1 MIYSGKKAVVLG
13 LGHSG
18 EAAAVL
24 LGEEGSRVTVCE
36 SADSPALREKAAEL
50 EARGIRVVLG
60 PAADSDPE
68 LYDIAV
74 LSPGID
80 PAVALVRNVI
90 NKGTP
95 VIGELE
101 LAFEECS
108 CPAVAITGT
117 NGKTTTTEL
126 TTAMLAGCGVRT
138 MASGNIGLPFAKAVR
153 SSHQLD
159 VMVLEVSSFQLE
171 TIRAFRPQVAVWL
184 NLSPNHLD
192 RYPGMTEYRDA
203 KLRIFENQKGSDV
216 AVVNA
221 ASELPDLAARKI
233 TFSAVKPDADFTLK
247 GSLIYFRGEPVL
259 DTASTKLRGIHN
271 AENLMAALA
280 VGHALDVEFDKMAA
294 AATGYSTPAHRCEF
308 VRDLD
313 GVRWIND
320 SKATNLDAMEM
331 ALRSQDR
338 PVVLIAGGKDKGF
351 EFDPIAPLVRERV
364 RAAVLIGEM
373 KDRIAKSWSGVDCRK
388 AGTLAEAVEIARDL
402 AAPGDVVLFSPGT
415 SSFDM
420 FRNYGERG
428 KIFKSCTQA
437 LHPKKKQNP

>member
-1 MIYSGKKAVVLG
+1 MIYSGKKTVVLG

-18 EAAAVL
+18 EAAAL
-24 LGEEGSRVTVCE
+24 LLNEEGAAVTVCD
-36 SADSPALREKAAEL
+36 SGSPAQMQEKAAGL
-50 EARGIRVVLG
+50 QARGIRVLLG
-60 PAADSDPE
+60 SEADTDPSS
-68 LYDIAV
+68 YDVAV

-80 PAVALVRNVI
+80 PVVPLVCNVLAKNI
-90 NKGTP
+90 P

-108 CPAVAITGT
+108 CPTVAITGT

-126 TTAMLAGCGVRT
+126 TTAMLKACGVRT
-138 MASGNIGLPFAKAVR
+138 MASGNIGLPFATAVR
-153 SSHQLD
+153 SSHELD

-171 TIRAFRPQVAVWL
+171 TIRTFRPQVSVWL

-192 RYPGMTEYRDA
+192 RYPGMGEYREA
-203 KLRIFENQKGSDV
+203 KLRIFENQTSSDI

-221 ASELPDLAARKI
+221 ASELPPLAARKI
-233 TFSAVKPDADFTLK
+233 TFSAHLKDADFTLD
-247 GSLIYFRGEPVL
+247 GSRICFHGSPVL
-259 DTASTKLRGIHN
+259 DQQETKLPGIHN

-280 VGHALDVEFDKMAA
+280 IGHALDVEFDLMAEGVTDYTA
-294 AATGYSTPAHRCEF
+294 PAHRCEF
-308 VRDLD
+308 VRELD

-331 ALRSQDR
+331 AILSQNS
-338 PVVLIAGGKDKGF
+338 PIVLIAGGKDKGF
-351 EFDPIAPLVRERV
+351 EFDAIAPLVNKRV

-373 KDRIAKSWSGVDCRK
+373 KDRIAKSWSETDCRRATTLEEAVLL
-388 AGTLAEAVEIARDL
+388 AGTLAKA
-402 AAPGDVVLFSPGT
+402 GDTVLFSPGT

-428 KIFKSCTQA
+428 NLFKTYTKQ
-437 LHPKKKQNP
+437 LKQTLQHP

>member
-1 MIYSGKKAVVLG
+1 MIYSGKNAVVLG

-18 EAAAVL
+18 EAAALL
-24 LGEEGSRVTVCE
+24 LGEEGARVTVCE
-36 SADSPALREKAAEL
+36 SGSGEALRGKADAL
-50 EARGIRVVLG
+50 GARGIRVLLG
-60 PAADSDPE
+60 EEADSDPSV
-68 LYDIAV
+68 YDIAI

-80 PAVALVRNVI
+80 PAVALVQNVARKKI
-90 NKGTP
+90 P
-95 VIGELE
+95 IIGELE

-126 TTAMLAGCGVRT
+126 TTEMLKACGVRT
-138 MASGNIGLPFAKAVR
+138 MASGNIGLPFAAAVR
-153 SSHQLD
+153 SSQELD

-171 TIRAFRPQVAVWL
+171 TVRTFHPQVAVWL

-192 RYPGMTEYRDA
+192 RYPDMNEYRDA
-203 KLRIFENQKGSDV
+203 KLRIFENQTASDI

-221 ASELPDLAARKI
+221 ASELPGLAARRI
-233 TFSAVKPDADFTLK
+233 TFSAHRGDADFTLA
-247 GSLIYFRGEPVL
+247 GSRICFRGEPIL
-259 DTASTKLRGIHN
+259 DQAETKLPGIHN

-280 VGHALDVEFDKMAA
+280 IGHALDVEFDVMAGA
-294 AATGYSTPAHRCEF
+294 VTGYTAPAHRCEF
-308 VRDLD
+308 VRELD

-331 ALRSQDR
+331 AIRSQSS
-338 PVVLIAGGKDKGF
+338 PIILIAGGKDKGF
-351 EFDPIAPLVRERV
+351 EFDAIAPLVRERV

-373 KDRIAKSWSGVDCRK
+373 KDRIAKSWAGVACHK
-388 AGTLAEAVEIARDL
+388 AATLEEAVARAAQL
-402 AAPGDVVLFSPGT
+402 AAAGDTVLFSPGT

-428 KIFKSCTQA
+428 NLFKAHTHQLTSK
-437 LHPKKKQNP
+437 L

>member
-1 MIYSGKKAVVLG
+1 MIYSGKNAVVLG

-24 LGEEGSRVTVCE
+24 LNEEGAKVTICE
-36 SADSPALREKAAEL
+36 SGDHQGLRDKAAAL
-50 EARGIRVVLG
+50 EALGIRVILG
-60 PAADSDPE
+60 SRADTDPSI
-68 LYDIAV
+68 YDVAV

-80 PAVALVRNVI
+80 PMVPLVRNVESKNI
-90 NKGTP
+90 P

-108 CPAVAITGT
+108 CPTVAITGT

-126 TTAMLAGCGVRT
+126 TTEMLKACGVRT
-138 MASGNIGLPFAKAVR
+138 MSSGNIGLPFATAVR
-153 SSHQLD
+153 SSHELD

-171 TIRAFRPQVAVWL
+171 TIRTFRPQVSVWL

-192 RYPGMTEYRDA
+192 RYPGMKEYRDA
-203 KLRIFENQKGSDV
+203 KLRIFENQNPSDI

-221 ASELPDLAARKI
+221 ASDLPPIEARRI
-233 TFSAVKPDADFTLK
+233 TFSAHGHDADFTLQ
-247 GSLIYFRGEPVL
+247 GTRICFRGEPVL
-259 DTASTKLRGIHN
+259 NQDDTKLPGIHN

-280 VGHALDVEFDKMAA
+280 IGHALDVEFDIMAGA
-294 AATGYSTPAHRCEF
+294 VTGYTAPAHRCEF

-331 ALRSQDR
+331 AIRSQKS
-338 PVVLIAGGKDKGF
+338 PIVLIAGGKDKGF
-351 EFDPIAPLVRERV
+351 EFDAIAPLVRERV

-373 KDRIAKSWSGVDCRK
+373 KDRIAGSWAGLDCRK
-388 AGTLAEAVEIARDL
+388 ADTLEQAVALAREM
-402 AAPGDVVLFSPGT
+402 ARPGDVVLFSPGT

-428 KIFKSCTQA
+428 NLFKKHTQ
-437 LHPKKKQNP
+437 LLKTTL